1 MTVTMAVLIVTH
13 RRLEALRTA
22 LESLGRQRRLAD
34 EVIVSYPS
42 TDVGTQQSLPD
53 LAAHAGIEVTEVSVP
68 APNVVAQ
75 ENAGIEGA
83 RADIVCFL
91 DDDAIAPA
99 DWLERIEHHYLDASV
114 GAVGGPDLL
123 PSRSHTNPARV
134 RIGQLDVVG
143 RLFANHDRPYGDR
156 VLDVDFLKGC
166 NMSFRREL
174 LVPLDARLIGQI
186 AYGFEIDM
194 GLAARAA
201 GARVLYDPSLSVLH
215 NSQHDMSAAR
225 PDLAFTTNH
234 NHTYIVLK
242 RVSWPRRALF
252 LGYTFL
258 VGDRSTAGLLRI
270 GWMKLRHRWP
280 FAACTAHMKGKV
292 AGIKSFIDWRSATA
306 QWS

>member
-22 LESLGRQRRLAD
+22 LESIGRQRRRANQ
-34 EVIVSYPS
+34 VIVSYPS
-42 TDVGTQQSLPD
+42 TDVGTHQALPA
-53 LAAHAGIEVTEVSVP
+53 LAAQAGIEVTEVSV
-68 APNVVAQ
+68 AARNVVAQ
-75 ENAGIEGA
+75 ENAGIQAA
-83 RADIVCFL
+83 RTDIVCFL

-99 DWLERIEHHYLDASV
+99 DWLERIEPHFRDASV

-123 PSRSHTNPARV
+123 PTRSQTTAAVP
-134 RIGQLDVVG
+134 IGHLDTVG
-143 RLFANHDRPYGDR
+143 RIFANHHRPHGDR
-156 VLDVDFLKGC
+156 VLEVDFLKGC

-174 LVPLDARLIGQI
+174 LVPLDTRLIGQI

-194 GLAARAA
+194 GLAARAR
-201 GARVLYDPSLSVLH
+201 GARVLYDPSLEVVH

-258 VGDRSTAGLLRI
+258 LGDRSTAGLLRI

-280 FAACTAHMKGKV
+280 LAACTAHMKGKV
-292 AGIKSFIDWRSATA
+292 AGIKSFIDWRSAAA